1 MDKYQILNQ
10 LSPGA
15 LGVNLVVEEI
25 ETNEK
30 LLIKQV
36 ECIDEHHANE
46 ALEEL
51 MPLLKLQ
58 HAHISVYQELFIMWN
73 RKISSLFLCMVM
85 EYSKE
90 TLLDVIENKRKK
102 KAAID
107 TGWMQDILGQAMDAL
122 DYLHQLDIIHR
133 NLKPSNIIVIGNTQC
148 KLEDLSSHTLM
159 THEAK
164 WNIRAE
170 EDPCQKSWMAPEA
183 LNFSF
188 SQKSDIWSL
197 GCIIL
202 DLISCSFLDT
212 TEAMNLRKSLHQT
225 GGNLKDI
232 LKDISDRKVPS
243 AETFCSLLP
252 LMLQIS
258 PSNRISIRQVIH
270 ITFADSSSRPPR
282 VMLTLHQQVVP
293 MAVTDM
299 LLQGNLGS
307 ILEVMQNFS
316 SSPEVQFRAMK
327 KLMTM
332 SDDELGLPWPMEM
345 VMSVTAIMKQHQRIL
360 ELQLCTWSLLL
371 HVMGQALMQDD
382 EAQAPK
388 TQWDNS
394 IIVYLLNT
402 MRSHPDSVQLIT
414 TGHSILTIISSQ
426 GAVSEEM
433 QKAGLIELLLEH
445 LNRYAKDRDV
455 CLRALGLLWSLL
467 VDAVIVD
474 KGPLDQI
481 PALVIQ
487 QLATHPEDG
496 EMAEAGCA
504 VLWLLSLVGCIKES
518 QFEAVV
524 TLLLQSIR
532 LCQDRV
538 LLVNNAFRGL
548 ASLTKMSELVA
559 FRVAVL
565 EVEGSGLWLLRDIYQ
580 LYKDDPE
587 VVENL
592 CMLLAY
598 LASYKEIVSELES
611 GGIRALAQEMVERFT
626 SSLELVAYA
635 TTVLQRLDEVKPQVK
650 PSPPLRGDRGPQGPA
665 GGTLL
670 SEVEPPWGGFGEGH
684 QASTPQSHPS

>member
-1 MDKYQILNQ
+1 MDKYQILDQ
-10 LSPGA
+10 LNPGA

-25 ETNEK
+25 ETKEK

-102 KAAID
+102 RAAID
-107 TGWMQDILGQAMDAL
+107 AGWMQDILGQAMDAL
-122 DYLHQLDIIHR
+122 DYLHQLGIIHR
-133 NLKPSNIIVIGNTQC
+133 NLKPSNIIIIGNTQC

-202 DLISCSFLDT
+202 DLICCSFLDT
-212 TEAMNLRKSLHQT
+212 TEAMNLRKSLQT

-232 LKDISDRKVPS
+232 LKDILDRKVPS
-243 AETFCSLLP
+243 AETSCSLLP

-270 ITFADSSSRPPR
+270 ITFTDSSSRPPR
-282 VMLTLHQQVVP
+282 VMLTLQQQVVP

-307 ILEVMQNFS
+307 I
-316 SSPEVQFRAMK
+316 
-327 KLMTM
+327 
-332 SDDELGLPWPMEM
+332 LGLPWPMEM

-371 HVMGQALMQDD
+371 HVMGQALMQGD
-382 EAQAPK
+382 EAQAAK
-388 TQWDNS
+388 TQWDSS
-394 IIVYLLNT
+394 IIVYLLST

-504 VLWLLSLVGCIKES
+504 VLWLLSLLGCIKES

-559 FRVAVL
+559 FQVAVL

-650 PSPPLRGDRGPQGPA
+650 PSPPSGE
-665 GGTLL
+665 T
-670 SEVEPPWGGFGEGH
+670 EVPRDL
-684 QASTPQSHPS
+684 QVAPSSQK